1 MARVTHVYSVNRVAE
16 SIGESRELIGAVTSN
31 SDNIDHGEMIHV
43 HDGTDEGMTTF
54 TDRGV
59 ESLKELL
66 ADIRTWEGGLRQFL
80 TDQMSEPE
88 IIERIMADETKS

>member
-1 MARVTHVYSVNRVAE
+1 MARVTQVYSIDHVAE
-16 SIGESRELIGAVTSN
+16 SIGESRDLIEAVTSN

-80 TDQMSEPE
+80 TDQQCEPE
-88 IIERIMADETKS
+88 TIERIMANETKS

>member
-1 MARVTHVYSVNRVAE
+1 MSTASIASQK